1 MVELDTLDTMDLATL
16 RVEWRRLFGD
26 AVPRLSAEMTRRAL
40 AYRLQEKQQGGL
52 SSAVRQK
59 LQTYG
64 IDTYDGNRDP
74 GTRVTEATPGTR
86 LLREW
91 NGRTYSV
98 LRTSAGY
105 EYDGR
110 TYHSLSAVARD
121 ITGARWS
128 GPRFF
133 GLTGNDGAR

>member
-1 MVELDTLDTMDLATL
+1 MVKIDQLKAMNLAELRA
-16 RVEWRRLFGD
+16 EWRRLFGD

-40 AYRLQEKQQGGL
+40 AYRLQENQLGGL
-52 SSAVRQK
+52 TTSVRRR
-59 LQTYG
+59 LQTF
-64 IDTYDGNRDP
+64 D
-74 GTRVTEATPGTR
+74 TEANDGTKPSVSETAPGTR

-98 LRTSAGY
+98 LATPTGY

-110 TYHSLSAVARD
+110 TYRSLSAIACD

-133 GLTGNDGAR
+133 GLTGKGGAVQ

>member
-1 MVELDTLDTMDLATL
+1 MVEIDHLTSMNLVEL
-16 RVEWRRLFGD
+16 RAEWRRLFGD
-26 AVPRLSAEMTRRAL
+26 AAPRLSAEMTRRAL
-40 AYRLQEKQQGGL
+40 AHRLQEKQQGGL
-52 SSAVRQK
+52 TLAVRRR
-59 LQTYG
+59 LLAIG
-64 IDTYDGNRDP
+64 SGSDIDTAPSAN
-74 GTRVTEATPGTR
+74 VTKPGTR

-98 LRTSAGY
+98 LSTPTGY

-110 TYHSLSAVARD
+110 TFNSLSAVARD

-133 GLTGNDGAR
+133 GLTGKEGAAQ

>member
-1 MVELDTLDTMDLATL
+1 MVDIGHLSSMSLAELRA
-16 RVEWRRLFGD
+16 EWRRLFGD
-26 AVPRLSAEMTRRAL
+26 AAPRLSAEMTRRAL

-52 SSAVRQK
+52 TSAVRRK
-59 LQTYG
+59 LLAIG
-64 IDTYDGNRDP
+64 AGSDIDTVPSANVP
-74 GTRVTEATPGTR
+74 TLGTR

-98 LRTSAGY
+98 LSTPTGY

-110 TYHSLSAVARD
+110 TFSSLSAIARE

-133 GLTGNDGAR
+133 GLTGKEGAAQ

>member
-1 MVELDTLDTMDLATL
+1 MVEIDHLTSMNLAEL

-26 AVPRLSAEMTRRAL
+26 AAPRLSAEMTKRAL

-52 SSAVRQK
+52 TSAVRRR
-59 LQTYG
+59 LLAIG
-64 IDTYDGNRDP
+64 SGPDVDTAPSAN
-74 GTRVTEATPGTR
+74 EITPGTR

-98 LRTSAGY
+98 LSTPTGY

-110 TYHSLSAVARD
+110 TFNSLSAIARD

-133 GLTGNDGAR
+133 GLTEKEGGAR